1 MTENVVML
9 TETYIQEEGY
19 VVSDMNGDK
28 VMMSI
33 QSGKYYNL
41 GKTGGRIWE
50 LLSEG
55 NTIPNLV
62 HTLTTEFTVSIDQ
75 CEKHVYTFMQQL
87 YKEGLIKIQKS

>member
-1 MTENVVML
+1 MTENVVQL

-50 LLSEG
+50 LLTEG
-55 NTIPNLV
+55 NTISNIV
-62 HTLTTEFTVSIDQ
+62 HALTTEFTISADQ
-75 CEKHVYTFMQQL
+75 CEKHVHSFMQQL
-87 YKEGLIKIQKS
+87 YAEGLIKLQES

>member
-1 MTENVVML
+1 MTENVVLL

-55 NTIPNLV
+55 NMIPNLV
-62 HTLTTEFTVSIDQ
+62 HTLTTEFTVSADQ

-87 YKEGLIKIQKS
+87 YQEGLIKIQES

>member
-1 MTENVVML
+1 MTDNVVLL

-62 HTLTTEFTVSIDQ
+62 HTLTTEFAVSTDQ
-75 CEKHVYTFMQQL
+75 CEKHVQTFMQHL
-87 YKEGLIKIQKS
+87 YKEGLIKIQES